1 MKMLLKIAFRNMLR
15 NRRRSM
21 MTGSAV
27 AAGALAMLLFGGFVS
42 YIFAGLETSNVQRLG
57 HLTVFRDGYFLVGA
71 GNPAAYGIDRYQ
83 DVMKLIEHDPVV
95 GPMIHVITPT
105 QSLVGIAGNFSGD
118 VEASKTFLGVGLI
131 PSDRDRMRQW
141 DEFGVD
147 QVHAP
152 DTRLSDADPARGLI
166 GVGLA
171 RVLGLCKPL
180 ALPGCPPLPSTA
192 ASAASAGG
200 AAAPQQRDLADLARR
215 DSGSAAADS
224 ESAPRIDLLAAT
236 AGGAPNVVGFT
247 VGGAEPQGAKE
258 LDDNF
263 VAMHLALAQQLV
275 YGRGEH
281 RVTGIVLQL
290 RRSEDL
296 PAARTRLAAL
306 FNQNHLDLDVRDF
319 GELAPF
325 YVQVVRMFSSIFLFI
340 ALVMG
345 VIVLFAVINTMTMN
359 VMERTNE
366 IGTVRAMG
374 VRRTGIRWQFIVEGS
389 LIGAIGATVG
399 AVLAY
404 AIAALIN
411 HAGLTWV
418 PPANASAVPLRL
430 DVAGRPLL
438 VIGAWIGLAA
448 VATVAALLPA
458 NRAARLPVV
467 DALRHV

>member
-1 MKMLLKIAFRNMLR
+1 MTLLLKIAFRNMLR

-27 AAGALAMLLFGGFVS
+27 TAGALAMLLFGGFVS
-42 YIFAGLETSNVQRLG
+42 YIFAGLETSNVQRIG
-57 HLTVFRDGYFLVGA
+57 HLTVFREGYFLLGA
-71 GNPAAYGIDRYQ
+71 GNPAAYGIDRYR
-83 DVMKLIEHDPVV
+83 DVIRMIQRDPAV

-105 QSLVGIAGNFSGD
+105 QSLLGIAGNFSGD
-118 VEASKTFLGVGLI
+118 VEASKTFLGTGLI

-141 DEFGVD
+141 DEFRVG

-152 DTRLSDADPARGLI
+152 DTRMSDADPARGLV

-180 ALPGCPPLPSTA
+180 ALPNCPPLQ
-192 ASAASAGG
+192 SAAGATAG
-200 AAAPQQRDLADLARR
+200 AAPATRPDLADLALRET
-215 DSGSAAADS
+215 GAAGASS
-224 ESAPRIDLLAAT
+224 ERAPTIDLLAAT
-236 AGGAPNVVGFT
+236 AGGAPNVVSFT
-247 VGGAEPQGAKE
+247 VGGAEAQGAKE

-263 VAMHLALAQQLV
+263 VAMPLALAQQLV
-275 YGRGEH
+275 YGRSEH
-281 RVTGIVLQL
+281 KVTGIVLQL

-296 PAARTRLAAL
+296 PVAKARLTAL
-306 FNQNHLDLDVRDF
+306 FKQNQLPLEVRDF

-325 YVQVVRMFSSIFLFI
+325 YVQVVAMFSSIFLFI

-374 VRRTGIRWQFIVEGS
+374 VRRRGIRRQFIVEGS

-399 AVLAY
+399 AVLAF

-411 HAGLTWV
+411 HAGLTWI

-438 VIGAWIGLAA
+438 VIGAWVGLSA
-448 VATVAALLPA
+448 VATLAALLPA